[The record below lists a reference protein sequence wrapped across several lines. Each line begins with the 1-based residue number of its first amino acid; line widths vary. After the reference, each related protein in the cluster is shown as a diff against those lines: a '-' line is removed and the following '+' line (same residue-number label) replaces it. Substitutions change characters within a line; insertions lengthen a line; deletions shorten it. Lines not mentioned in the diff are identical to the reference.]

1 MRKLLLLT
9 LVPLVLAT
17 PAPATAASVV
27 SITGSGF
34 EPARMTVDVGD
45 TVIWTN
51 RDVVTRQLVADSGG
65 FSSPQLPPGETYTYQ
80 FTRPGTFAY
89 HDRLKTAHRG
99 TVVVRRSGGVRSV
112 TITTE
117 RRVVALG
124 SAVELS
130 GNVSGAGG
138 QQVIVVAKPY
148 RGAETRTP
156 VLTESDGSWNLRV
169 RPRIRTEYQAEWG
182 NTMSEQA
189 PIVHVRPAVQLR
201 VLNAPSGR
209 LYAKVGALR
218 TYQGKLVT
226 LQRLSGNAWVKV
238 RRVRLGP
245 GSAVRFTA
253 RLPLTARIRVLV
265 PAAPGYLQGFSR
277 TALVRR

>member
-1 MRKLLLLT
+1 MRKLLLLA
-9 LVPLVLAT
+9 LVPIALVT
-17 PAPATAASVV
+17 PVPATASSVV
-27 SITGSGF
+27 SITSSGF
-34 EPARMTVDVGD
+34 EPAQITVGVGD
-45 TVIWTN
+45 TVVWAN
-51 RDVVTRQLVADSGG
+51 RDAVTRQLVADGG
-65 FSSPQLPPGETYTYQ
+65 AFNSPQLPPGETYTFQ
-80 FTRPGTFAY
+80 FQRAGTFTY
-89 HDRLKTAHRG
+89 HDRLKSAHKG
-99 TVVVRRSGGVRSV
+99 TVVVRRTGVRSV
-112 TITTE
+112 TIAAE

-156 VLTESDGSWNLRV
+156 VLTESDGSWSLRV
-169 RPRIRTEYQAEWG
+169 RPGIRTEYQAEWG
-182 NTMSEQA
+182 NTMSGQA

-201 VLNAPSGR
+201 VLNAASGR

-218 TYQGKLVT
+218 TYRGKLVT
-226 LQRLSGNAWVKV
+226 LQRLRGNAWVKV

-253 RLPLTARIRVLV
+253 RLPLTARVRVLV